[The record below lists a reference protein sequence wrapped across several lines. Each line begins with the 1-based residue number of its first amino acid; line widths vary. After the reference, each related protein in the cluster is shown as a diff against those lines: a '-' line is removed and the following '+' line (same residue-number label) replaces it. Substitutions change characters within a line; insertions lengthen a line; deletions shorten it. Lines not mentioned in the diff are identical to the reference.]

1 MSSTRKAS
9 KTSRRSSRK
18 PVGQRLVQSMR
29 EIVDALESGR
39 PLEEQ
44 LTVRSVEI
52 NDPGTYNAR
61 QIRSLRAKLGA
72 SQAVFAK
79 MLGVSTVLVQHW
91 EQGLT
96 VPRPIARRLLDE
108 VSRDPATFAGR
119 AFRRVRASA

>member
-1 MSSTRKAS
+1 
-9 KTSRRSSRK
+9 
-18 PVGQRLVQSMR
+18 MR
-29 EIVDALESGR
+29 EIAQALESGR

-44 LTVRSVEI
+44 LTVRTVEI
-52 NDPGTYNAR
+52 NDPGTYTAR
-61 QIRSLRAKLGA
+61 QIRVLRNKVGV

-91 EQGLT
+91 EQGLA

-108 VSRDPATFAGR
+108 VSRDPAIFATR